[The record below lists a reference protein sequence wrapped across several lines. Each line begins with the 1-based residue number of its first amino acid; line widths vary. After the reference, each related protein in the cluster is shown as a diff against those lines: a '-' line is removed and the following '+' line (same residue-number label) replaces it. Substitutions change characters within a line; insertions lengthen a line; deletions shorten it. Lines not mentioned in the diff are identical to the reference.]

1 MSAAGHGLSS
11 ASLRGVA
18 AVLCDLDGT
27 LLDTLP
33 DLAPATNAVREAFGL
48 PPLGFAR
55 IAAFVG
61 RGVDVLLQRA
71 LTDDI
76 EGRVAKTDLARA
88 RSLFSAAYA
97 ELNGQRASVYPGVRE
112 GLATLAAAGV
122 RLACVTNKPEQP
134 ARSLL
139 ARFDLERCFGALV
152 GGDTLTQ
159 RKPEPEPLL
168 HAARLLEVEPGACL
182 MLGDSEND
190 ADAARAAGM
199 RLVLVDYGY
208 HADRKPETL
217 GSDAIVSSLA
227 DLPALLTRP

>member
-1 MSAAGHGLSS
+1 MSAAVRGLPRSP
-11 ASLRGVA
+11 LRGVA

-33 DLAPATNAVREAFGL
+33 DLAPATNAVRAAFGL

-76 EGRVAKTDLARA
+76 EGRVGEADLARA

-97 ELNGQRASVYPGVRE
+97 ELNGRRATIYPGVRE
-112 GLATLAAAGV
+112 GLARLREAGI
-122 RLACVTNKPEQP
+122 RLACVTNKPEAP
-134 ARSLL
+134 ARFLL
-139 ARFDLERCFGALV
+139 VHCGLECCFSALV
-152 GGDTLTQ
+152 GGDTLPK

-190 ADAARAAGM
+190 ANAARAAGM

-208 HADRKPETL
+208 HADRPPETL
-217 GSDAIVSSLA
+217 DGDAIVSSLA
-227 DLPALLTRP
+227 ELPALLAAR